1 MVKRRPCVNQKA
13 QGSEPREPMGWPAA
27 TVGFTF
33 CDLWRLQDAP
43 QATLYHGRDLSVQKR
58 QAARTFVI
66 VRVALSGILN
76 RCGISDSFEK
86 VKSAPEFLC

>member
-1 MVKRRPCVNQKA
+1 
-13 QGSEPREPMGWPAA
+13 MGWPAA

-58 QAARTFVI
+58 QAAR
-66 VRVALSGILN
+66 RLSSSEVP
-76 RCGISDSFEK
+76 CQAS
-86 VKSAPEFLC
+86 